1 MEELRQENAKLK
13 GESADVA
20 TPSLPVKPMFG
31 KAASP
36 TSPPTSGIP
45 KSRGDTRQ
53 GYYHTIRSCTQRT
66 GRTLRSIY
74 RRPRDQPVY
83 TIYAVHPS
91 GDHTKGKLT
100 QWMKRYVPK
109 EQQSSVETLVT
120 SIKEEHGG
128 RTTDWGLTNV
138 LVAKVNLEGQ
148 LRLLAAIHFCQ
159 RLNYGYIN
167 QRKTYSI

>member
-109 EQQSSVETLVT
+109 EQQSSVETLSGYLYQRRAWRANDGLGVDQCSCSQSESRRT
-120 SIKEEHGG
+120 ASI
-128 RTTDWGLTNV
+128 
-138 LVAKVNLEGQ
+138 ACSYP
-148 LRLLAAIHFCQ
+148 LLS
-159 RLNYGYIN
+159 
-167 QRKTYSI
+167 KTELWLHQSA